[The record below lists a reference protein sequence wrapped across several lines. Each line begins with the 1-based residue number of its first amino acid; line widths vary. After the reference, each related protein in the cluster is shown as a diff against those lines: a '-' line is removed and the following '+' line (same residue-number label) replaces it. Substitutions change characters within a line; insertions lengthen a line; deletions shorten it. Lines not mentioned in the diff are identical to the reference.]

1 MKSFNRHHLAMLP
14 LLTILCSSPAVMESK
29 FNNRSIASLAMIVE
43 SYPKLEAFRKNQ
55 APESIQKD
63 QDNSLEKFKLK
74 RDALT
79 EKIKKERESFKKD
92 QSDKVIVGDQK
103 KLIHSLATEVL
114 VVEADLKD
122 LQDRTLIESEE
133 EASVKAETESKKVI
147 ESLLSDLEANEVL
160 VAKADVPKV
169 EEPKKE
175 EPKNEEPKKEEPKK
189 EICESDEKN
198 KVLTTQVE
206 ELLKQQQ
213 QILQTMMGMAQM
225 MVSMFQQQQG
235 NPIANSFAYEHSLY
249 RYNQPMTAGNW
260 VYYPNGFQPSQPNIF
275 APQQQQPQQQQQYQP
290 YIPQGGGMYPDQ
302 VNQAPIP
309 KDNQGDWSMR
319 PTEFFP
325 DPRFQ
330 TQYMAPGQFGHDPFS
345 FNMGNSFPT
354 VTQR

>member
-169 EEPKKE
+169 EEPKK
-175 EPKNEEPKKEEPKK
+175 KNLRTRNQKKKSLKK
-189 EICESDEKN
+189 KS
-198 KVLTTQVE
+198 
-206 ELLKQQQ
+206 
-213 QILQTMMGMAQM
+213 
-225 MVSMFQQQQG
+225 
-235 NPIANSFAYEHSLY
+235 ANL
-249 RYNQPMTAGNW
+249 
-260 VYYPNGFQPSQPNIF
+260 
-275 APQQQQPQQQQQYQP
+275 
-290 YIPQGGGMYPDQ
+290 
-302 VNQAPIP
+302 
-309 KDNQGDWSMR
+309 MR
-319 PTEFFP
+319 KIKC
-325 DPRFQ
+325 
-330 TQYMAPGQFGHDPFS
+330 
-345 FNMGNSFPT
+345 
-354 VTQR
+354 